1 MQVRDAM
8 TTTILTVGPGHS
20 LRAAAASMADRATGA
35 AIVLDPELGGHGI
48 ITERDVLRAVAKGS
62 DPEAELVGD
71 HLTARVVYATPDWS
85 LDDAARAMTDGSFRH
100 LVVTED
106 GEVVGMISVRDI
118 VRAWVEHG
126 ASAVAQQA

>member
-8 TTTILTVGPGHS
+8 TTQTLTVGPGHS
-20 LRAAAASMADRATGA
+20 LRDAATAMAERATGA
-35 AIVLDPELGGHGI
+35 AIVIDPEAAGPGI
-48 ITERDVLRAVAKGS
+48 ITERDVLRAVAKGH
-62 DPEAELVGD
+62 DPESELVGD

-85 LDDAARAMTDGSFRH
+85 LDDAARAMTDGAFRH

-118 VRAWVEHG
+118 VRAWVEQG
-126 ASAVAQQA
+126 APVGAQGA